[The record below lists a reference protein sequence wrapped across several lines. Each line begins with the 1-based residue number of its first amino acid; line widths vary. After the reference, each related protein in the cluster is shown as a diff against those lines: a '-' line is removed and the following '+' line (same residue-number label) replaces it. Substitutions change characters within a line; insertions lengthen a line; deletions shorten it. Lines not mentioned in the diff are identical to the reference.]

1 MRRWIGAAAV
11 VGLGPGPAA
20 AHGPIDGIEGFYVG
34 FLHPVS
40 TPPQLLALLA
50 LGLLLVHGWPD
61 RAGRWLGAFV
71 GALAVG
77 MAAGQAGLD
86 PAPLPPVLLAVAVA
100 VAALAALA
108 PAAPGW
114 TRLVAAAATGLLVG
128 VVSTPDPGPMRATLI
143 TLAGS
148 FVGANL
154 ATVYATGAAGWLRE
168 RFPRPWVH
176 IGQRVLS
183 AWVAA
188 IAALMLAFAFASG
201 LPAA

>member
-1 MRRWIGAAAV
+1 MRRWIGAAV
-11 VGLGPGPAA
+11 IGLGPGPAA
-20 AHGPIDGIEGFYVG
+20 AHSPIEGIEGFYVG

-40 TPPQLLALLA
+40 TPSQLLALLA

-86 PAPLPPVLLAVAVA
+86 PAPLPPVLLGVAVA